1 MITDL
6 FSIKNLMIDCAELGA
21 ANYAKSVQPK
31 SDDLTQNE
39 AFDKFGKAWVLHHKQ
54 KDLIRGKR
62 KGPAKNSPIYFSR
75 AELTAL
81 RNAQKAERF
90 GIFSDNKIE

>member
-6 FSIKNLMIDCAELGA
+6 FFIKALMIDCAELGA

-31 SDDLTQNE
+31 SDDLTKNQ
-39 AFDKFGKAWVLHHKQ
+39 AYDKFGEGWVKTCI
-54 KDLIRGKR
+54 KRELIKGKR

-75 AELTAL
+75 SELMAV
-81 RNAQKAERF
+81 RNAQKAERLGVF
-90 GIFSDNKIE
+90 ENTKTE